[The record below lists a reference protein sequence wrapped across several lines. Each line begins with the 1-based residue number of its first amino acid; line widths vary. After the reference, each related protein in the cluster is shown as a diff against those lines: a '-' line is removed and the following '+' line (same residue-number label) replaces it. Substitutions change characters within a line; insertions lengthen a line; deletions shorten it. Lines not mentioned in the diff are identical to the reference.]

1 MDSIVIPSWL
11 VFSVNEVI
19 NQSLMNK
26 SGICSYY
33 NFADY
38 FDYIQLSQF
47 SIDQVDEKMMADDVW
62 NYFN

>member
-1 MDSIVIPSWL
+1 
-11 VFSVNEVI
+11 
-19 NQSLMNK
+19 MNK

>member
-1 MDSIVIPSWL
+1 M
-11 VFSVNEVI
+11 I

-38 FDYIQLSQF
+38 FDCIQLSQF